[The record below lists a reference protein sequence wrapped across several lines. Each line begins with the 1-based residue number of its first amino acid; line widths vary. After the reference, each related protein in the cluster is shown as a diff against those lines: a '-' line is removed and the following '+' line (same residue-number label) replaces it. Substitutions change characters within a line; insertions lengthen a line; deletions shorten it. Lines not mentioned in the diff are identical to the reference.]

1 MEKLTHPSFTIKFA
15 YWILFVFGG
24 LNLFAGLATILL
36 NIRLLA
42 QAGVG
47 IVTIVNGL
55 ILLTLGYFVSR
66 RALWALYTAIVLF
79 VLSGVWAY
87 IYAASTPSGNV
98 FCTLMFRFLLII
110 PLYRAIAAI
119 KFYQTSS

>member
-1 MEKLTHPSFTIKFA
+1 MEKLNHPSFTIKLA

-24 LNLFAGLATILL
+24 LNLFAGLATVIL

-47 IVTIVNGL
+47 IVTILTGL
-55 ILLTLGYFVSR
+55 ILLTLGYFVMQR
-66 RALWALYTAIVLF
+66 KIWALSIAIALF
-79 VLSGVWAY
+79 VLSGIWAY
-87 IYAASTPSGNV
+87 IYTASVPSGNV
-98 FCTLMFRFLLII
+98 LCTLMFRFLLII